1 MEKILFVSNNTLT
14 DYGLSGGDRILIEL
28 IRNWSQKYSTG
39 LLATGECVT
48 LLNKY
53 HALTNVKIYLSSPKK
68 TNFKVYSNF
77 NYFLHAINRT
87 FVGIKA
93 VYKYRSELKNYT
105 HVYSASD
112 FYPDFLP
119 ALFLKILNPKI
130 NWVAGFYLF
139 APKPWQKDNPYRTSL
154 SRLFTGFYYWLTQ
167 QLSYSIIYH
176 FADIVCVTSDPDIKY
191 FLSSKRNLKKLVVV
205 RGGVDIKLSHL
216 YLKNHRPSLKN
227 KKFNAVFIGRLHYQ
241 KGVLMLID
249 IWKIICN
256 IFPNYQLAIIGNGQ
270 LLSDIKKKIKKLK
283 LIKNITLFGFVDGY
297 NKYRIFQNSA
307 IVVHPATYDSG
318 GMATAEAMAWGLP
331 GVSFDL
337 EALKSYYPKGL
348 IKTRCFDLDKFA
360 DNIIK
365 LNTDNRL
372 YTKYSQQAIDLI
384 EKHWSW
390 NSRSSDII
398 NQIIKNSK

>member
-139 APKPWQKDNPYRTSL
+139 AQ
-154 SRLFTGFYYWLTQ
+154 
-167 QLSYSIIYH
+167 
-176 FADIVCVTSDPDIKY
+176 
-191 FLSSKRNLKKLVVV
+191 NLGK
-205 RGGVDIKLSHL
+205 
-216 YLKNHRPSLKN
+216 
-227 KKFNAVFIGRLHYQ
+227 
-241 KGVLMLID
+241 
-249 IWKIICN
+249 KII
-256 IFPNYQLAIIGNGQ
+256 
-270 LLSDIKKKIKKLK
+270 
-283 LIKNITLFGFVDGY
+283 LIVL
-297 NKYRIFQNSA
+297 R
-307 IVVHPATYDSG
+307 
-318 GMATAEAMAWGLP
+318 
-331 GVSFDL
+331 
-337 EALKSYYPKGL
+337 
-348 IKTRCFDLDKFA
+348 
-360 DNIIK
+360 
-365 LNTDNRL
+365 
-372 YTKYSQQAIDLI
+372 
-384 EKHWSW
+384 
-390 NSRSSDII
+390 
-398 NQIIKNSK
+398 